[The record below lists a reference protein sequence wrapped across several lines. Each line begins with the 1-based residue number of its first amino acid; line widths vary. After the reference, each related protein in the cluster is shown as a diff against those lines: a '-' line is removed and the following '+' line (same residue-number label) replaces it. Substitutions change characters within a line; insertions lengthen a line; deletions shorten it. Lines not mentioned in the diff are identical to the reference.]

1 MPHIYCAFAELNTQR
16 KGIFI
21 MSEMSDFTEKDII
34 TSKIKRHTHLSGCC
48 IDGFIWW
55 WWLCVCF
62 FLKY

>member
-55 WWLCVCF
+55 WWL
-62 FLKY
+62 